1 MAYSLITRDE
11 LPYLLDLH
19 LFLSR
24 PLRPAEVQS
33 ISDAS
38 SAAETP
44 EADTSLYGSFPLV
57 RQGRVCDPQLR
68 CNWMAW
74 ESLDGNTGFGAYSW
88 GAVK

>member
-1 MAYSLITRDE
+1 MASRAGRVGMAYSLITRDE

-33 ISDAS
+33 ISDAAT
-38 SAAETP
+38 AAEIP

-57 RQGRVCDPQLR
+57 RHYSSRVG
-68 CNWMAW
+68 CNSVLM
-74 ESLDGNTGFGAYSW
+74 ESSRKCR
-88 GAVK
+88 V